1 MGAPLKRAAAH
12 MRSIPSRGVM
22 ASQGIANPS
31 YLLGSASSILV
42 DSASYVDVVQ
52 LVERRLA
59 KAKVMGSN
67 PIIHS
72 NR

>member
-1 MGAPLKRAAAH
+1 
-12 MRSIPSRGVM
+12 M

-59 KAKVMGSN
+59 KAKVVGSN